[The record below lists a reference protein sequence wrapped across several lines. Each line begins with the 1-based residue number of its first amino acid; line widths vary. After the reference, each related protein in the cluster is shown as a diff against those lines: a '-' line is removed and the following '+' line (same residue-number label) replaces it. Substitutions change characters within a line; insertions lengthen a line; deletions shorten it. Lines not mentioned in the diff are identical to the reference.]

1 MTSIL
6 ERHQERLDANPADEK
21 AFLALEEH
29 HFLAGEWDAL
39 IALYEQRLEAPDLE
53 AVSPARAA
61 LLLREAQVWE
71 ERKQDLD
78 QATECYERAQRAD
91 PTTPTALGQLRR
103 IHVSRQRWDLALQIA
118 DHAYVM
124 ESGALVMEGPAR
136 ELANNSDVKE
146 FYLGI
151 GESGARRSYR
161 NVKHYRRRKRWL
173 S

>member
-6 ERHQERLDANPADEK
+6 ERHRERLDANPADEK
-21 AFLALEEH
+21 AFQALEEH

-78 QATECYERAQRAD
+78 QATTCYERALRAD
-91 PTTPTALGQLRR
+91 PSTPGALGHLRR

-118 DHAYVM
+118 EA
-124 ESGALVMEGPAR
+124 ESEHPTLSARERGAVLAEMGALWHKRFDDLDAA
-136 ELANNSDVKE
+136 LAQFDRALAE
-146 FYLGI
+146 DP
-151 GESGARRSYR
+151 
-161 NVKHYRRRKRWL
+161 
-173 S
+173 